1 MMSSEFRCV
10 VEEIYKNKRVYKVAT
25 RIVFLS
31 G

>member
-25 RIVFLS
+25 RIVCLS